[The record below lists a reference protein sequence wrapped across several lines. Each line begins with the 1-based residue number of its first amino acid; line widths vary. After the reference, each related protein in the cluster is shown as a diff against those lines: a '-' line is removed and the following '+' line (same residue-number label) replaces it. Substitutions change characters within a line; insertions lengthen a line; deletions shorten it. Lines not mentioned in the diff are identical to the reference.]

1 MQLYDALCVIF
12 GMTEYS
18 PRISRAYTPRYAEM
32 DDDGVV
38 TPVAMMGLFEETAV
52 AHCDEAG
59 WDVYR
64 LRREGYGW
72 MMLEGGHSPVS
83 RRATGL

>member
-1 MQLYDALCVIF
+1 LQLYDALCVIF